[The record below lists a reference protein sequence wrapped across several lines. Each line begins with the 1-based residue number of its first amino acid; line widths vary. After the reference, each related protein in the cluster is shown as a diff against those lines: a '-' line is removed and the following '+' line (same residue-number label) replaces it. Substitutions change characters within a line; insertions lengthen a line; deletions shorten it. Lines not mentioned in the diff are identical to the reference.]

1 MSDKAKSL
9 LSKITA
15 ILGLNEPEPEQNFLG
30 YTTSDGQ
37 QVNIDNLQVGG
48 KVTLMDNTP
57 LPAGQLTL
65 ADGTQVTVGE
75 NGIISA
81 LGQPQQQIPQA
92 PPAPGAVPVGMEAQ
106 DPGDEQTEDKA
117 HTEEAFG
124 DKLKETFADYD
135 SKIAALEEKLS
146 AANEAIAKGQEALT
160 VLAEAFEAAKVQPSA
175 EPVGKK
181 KPLVEVEDKTNRFI
195 KDFAKLKN

>member
-1 MSDKAKSL
+1 MTLKERILLILEGKFDEALAK
-9 LSKITA
+9 
-15 ILGLNEPEPEQNFLG
+15 ENFLG
-30 YTTSDGQ
+30 YTTADGQ

-57 LPAGQLTL
+57 LPAGNLTL

-75 NGIISA
+75 NGTISA
-81 LGQPQQQIPQA
+81 LVPPQPQIPQA

-106 DPGDEQTEDKA
+106 DPGDEQTETKET
-117 HTEEAFG
+117 HTEESFVT
-124 DKLKETFADYD
+124 KETF
-135 SKIAALEEKLS
+135 AALEEKLKAQDEKILALETLIS
-146 AANEAIAKGQEALT
+146 DKVSKSEQAITE
-160 VLAEAFEAAKVQPSA
+160 LAGAFEAAKVQPSA

-181 KPLVEVEDKTNRFI
+181 KPLVEVKDKTNQFI